1 MDNCIAD
8 RTKGYII
15 VLTGIDAI
23 QESEECYLV
32 FGAIYTY
39 ECFVIAVRTRNGEGL
54 GLE

>member
-32 FGAIYTY
+32 FGAIYTS